1 MALAARPIMIYALRL
16 SQPDPDAPLLD
27 ISVRCASGTYIRS
40 LARDIGEALGCGG
53 HLSMLR
59 RTCVGEFRLEDALT
73 LEQADAEAA
82 RGALL
87 ARLIPMD
94 RALAD
99 RPAVTL
105 DVEQTRRV
113 LLGQAIA
120 RGDIRMQADALTG
133 VVRVYDPAGRFIA
146 VGRIEDGLLKPSKVF
161 ADA

>member
-1 MALAARPIMIYALRL
+1 
-16 SQPDPDAPLLD
+16 
-27 ISVRCASGTYIRS
+27 
-40 LARDIGEALGCGG
+40 
-53 HLSMLR
+53 MLR
-59 RTCVGEFRLEDALT
+59 RTHVGVFRLEDALI

-105 DVEQTRRV
+105 DVEQTRRM

-120 RGDIRMQADALTG
+120 RDDVQVQGVAIPGIVTPGGAPSD

-146 VGRIEDGLLKPSKVF
+146 VCRLEDALLKPSKVF
-161 ADA
+161 VDT